1 MSYQNAA
8 TPITVAILGGDSLV
22 GQALKLVLQG
32 ADYDV
37 RFLNGAPLD
46 KPAELLDGVQL
57 VLLTPRLSAKRRE
70 MFLSGMRSTPATAGV
85 PVLELVTVLDETR
98 AGQGRRVP
106 WPCRVEEL
114 EREIE
119 AALLSDFEGLDTEQA
134 GGGH

>member
-1 MSYQNAA
+1 
-8 TPITVAILGGDSLV
+8 
-22 GQALKLVLQG
+22 
-32 ADYDV
+32 
-37 RFLNGAPLD
+37 
-46 KPAELLDGVQL
+46 
-57 VLLTPRLSAKRRE
+57 

-106 WPCRVEEL
+106 WPCRLEEL

-134 GGGH
+134 GGGGH